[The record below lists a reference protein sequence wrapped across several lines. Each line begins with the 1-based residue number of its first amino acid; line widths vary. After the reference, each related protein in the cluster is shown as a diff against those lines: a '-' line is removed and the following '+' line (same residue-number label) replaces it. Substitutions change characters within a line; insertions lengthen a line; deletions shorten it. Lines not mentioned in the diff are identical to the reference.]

1 MLYLFLFYF
10 YVLCHIHFVIFTLQR
25 DEFTLQRY
33 EKMMNYEEK
42 KHDAENGMF
51 IRRKICGE
59 WIWHL
64 AF

>member
-1 MLYLFLFYF
+1 MSSLLYF
-10 YVLCHIHFVIFTLQR
+10 YVLCHIHFVI
-25 DEFTLQRY
+25 FTLQRY